1 MNKKQF
7 YSFCGYLA
15 LMGGVMAIDSV
26 LSLPTQQEG
35 VECAWVQLALL
46 AASVASS
53 IYGAKKSSDAA
64 KKQKAIDQSEKAK
77 EDALLRRK
85 RNEAYAD
92 TAAGQR
98 LLTQAKEFNKENW
111 KKAQGAAK
119 VGGASDASVA
129 MAKEQGNKMMA
140 NTLANM
146 AASDTARQDRADY
159 AQIESDRQYARTM
172 ANLEAQRAA
181 NTAAAASQ
189 ASNAMMSAASA
200 FDSGQALSKNV
211 GNDGYKAALA
221 DANAGKAVAEMKP
234 VASNDLDEAWKRR
247 QAGLL
252 K

>member
-1 MNKKQF
+1 MERKQL

-64 KKQKAIDQSEKAK
+64 KKQKAIEQSEKAK

-146 AASDTARQDRADY
+146 AASDTARQDKADY

-200 FDSGQALSKNV
+200 FDSGAALKNNV
-211 GNDGYKAALA
+211 GSDGYKAALT
-221 DANAGKAVAEMKP
+221 DANAAKAVAEMKP

>member
-7 YSFCGYLA
+7 YSFCGYLT
-15 LMGGVMAIDSV
+15 LMGGVMAVDSV

-64 KKQKAIDQSEKAK
+64 KKQKAIEQSEKAK

-146 AASDTARQDRADY
+146 AASDTARQDKADY

-189 ASNAMMSAASA
+189 ASNAMMSAAAS
-200 FDSGQALSKNV
+200 FDSGAALSKNV

-221 DANAGKAVAEMKP
+221 DANAAKAVAEMKP

-247 QAGLL
+247 QAGIVG
-252 K
+252 